1 MNEKTNPQ
9 DDIDALKKD
18 ILFKIDLLKRR
29 GTLCAEINT
38 KFTSMG
44 FSNSNTFKALSAKIK
59 NLDSGDVKKQ
69 LIQVQEA
76 LDKQLADHIKFTNK
90 RAYFYALPKAELEK
104 IFSLLQQ
111 PNDFFLL
118 GENNTSFNLDE
129 ITHDS
134 IETSLIV
141 EDNDFKVV
149 YLKNARNRRDNI
161 RITGEISKIKSVENE
176 EIIDLIK
183 VIQYSMNAY
192 DFIAFDLNNEHLI
205 IGGDLNEIF
214 PRQET
219 EKAIEKIQIAIRKLG
234 KLSDLKKNNLR
245 NCVEN
250 LEKEETGD
258 VLDHAF
264 ITADGGY
271 NHAGKSITS
280 GQDVRKDNFHADGIK
295 GKEADYYGIVKAY
308 TLQNEEK
315 VIVKIKMT
323 FRDYKK
329 VNVPIRFAVLDGIQ
343 TFNGLKF
350 SIRKVI
356 QHNHN

>member
-1 MNEKTNPQ
+1 
-9 DDIDALKKD
+9 
-18 ILFKIDLLKRR
+18 
-29 GTLCAEINT
+29 
-38 KFTSMG
+38 
-44 FSNSNTFKALSAKIK
+44 
-59 NLDSGDVKKQ
+59 
-69 LIQVQEA
+69 
-76 LDKQLADHIKFTNK
+76 
-90 RAYFYALPKAELEK
+90 
-104 IFSLLQQ
+104 
-111 PNDFFLL
+111 
-118 GENNTSFNLDE
+118 
-129 ITHDS
+129 
-134 IETSLIV
+134 
-141 EDNDFKVV
+141 
-149 YLKNARNRRDNI
+149 
-161 RITGEISKIKSVENE
+161 
-176 EIIDLIK
+176 
-183 VIQYSMNAY
+183 MNAY

-250 LEKEETGD
+250 LEKEESGD